1 MAHYSQRIIDNPDQV
16 VIGESD
22 AYEPRARHCFRPPVD
37 RRRGR
42 YIPPFRKVVEEA
54 GSNINEEET

>member
-1 MAHYSQRIIDNPDQV
+1 MAHYSQRIIENADQV
-16 VIGESD
+16 VIGEND

-42 YIPPFRKVVEEA
+42 YVPPFKQAAVETETD
-54 GSNINEEET
+54 IKEENS